1 MSLQQPVKTLNQ
13 ASENEMDEMFELIA
27 NSFKQASF
35 GDSLNRLAAFEEVA
49 KDEIFSSTQRFDV
62 DDVFDDGSSEFDWL
76 LQHEM

>member
-1 MSLQQPVKTLNQ
+1 MEAQSDR
-13 ASENEMDEMFELIA
+13 SE
-27 NSFKQASF
+27 
-35 GDSLNRLAAFEEVA
+35 AAFEEVA